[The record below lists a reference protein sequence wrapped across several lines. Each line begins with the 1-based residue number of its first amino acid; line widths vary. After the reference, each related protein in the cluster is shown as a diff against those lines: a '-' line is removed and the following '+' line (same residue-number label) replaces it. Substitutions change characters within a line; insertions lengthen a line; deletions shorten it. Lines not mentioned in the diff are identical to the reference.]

1 MEVGSGLLVSFV
13 LLAIS
18 AVGTFPLMVWI
29 EEHELEKDLGSAFV
43 STKLACLCFLF
54 HSRGHPHE

>member
-1 MEVGSGLLVSFV
+1 MERGSGLLVSFV

-29 EEHELEKDLGSAFV
+29 EEHELEKKIWAALS
-43 STKLACLCFLF
+43 
-54 HSRGHPHE
+54 